1 MWLVVVAVGKKE
13 KNVDDLMVIMDGR
26 NEPVVVLDI
35 EDRHRLSAGNFDLVC
50 GRQNLAQL
58 DKGFKSAAA
67 DKLFPMIQGWSG
79 RGMKSGIF
87 AQAFD
92 GDDTHWESG
101 LNVA

>member
-1 MWLVVVAVGKKE
+1 
-13 KNVDDLMVIMDGR
+13 
-26 NEPVVVLDI
+26 VVLDV
-35 EDRHRLSAGNFDLVC
+35 EDRYRLSAGNFDLVC

-67 DKLFPMIQGWSG
+67 DKLFPMIQGWSD
-79 RGMKSGIF
+79 RGMESGIF

-92 GDDTHWESG
+92 GDDTHWEIG